1 MKKDW
6 GAWLRQWWQG
16 DEPEPSAEKLRWL
29 ILRVFLAGP
38 LVFCIVLIILDQPFA
53 LSDPATWR
61 SYMLSNGLVLMALVG
76 LWQLNRQGHTRLAG
90 LLFLMLALTLPLIF
104 PMGALDRVLVVYA
117 IPIIGASFILT
128 PVSAFLVA
136 VLAALEYTVE
146 YVAGIK
152 GVEYNAMSMAILFVI
167 AFISWAIADHLDTMT
182 ARLRQTLEGLK
193 QKVTV
198 LKQTEAALREGET
211 RYRIIS
217 ELASDYAYALRV
229 APNGTAVFEW
239 VTEAISRIT
248 GFSPEAIDAQ
258 GGMPGLIYPE
268 DFAIAREHHARL
280 LSGGT
285 DVCEYRIITRN
296 GEVRWIRSYGR
307 PERDEAQGQIVRI
320 YGAVQDITARRKAEA
335 AEREQRALAEALRD
349 TAAALNSTLNFDEL
363 LDRILTNV
371 SRVVSN
377 GGANIMLLE
386 QGVARVV
393 RCRGEAYLQR
403 HLDEP
408 LLSLRCPIASW
419 PTLRQMVETRQP
431 LVVSR
436 RQTSSDWIAFPM
448 MEWVGSYLG
457 APISVKAEV
466 IGFINLDS
474 AVPGFFEA
482 VHAERLRAF
491 ADQAAVAIEN
501 ARLYDSV
508 RQQAV
513 EIQRLNAELE
523 LRVWE
528 RTAQLET
535 TNKELS
541 AFSYSVS
548 HDLRAPL
555 RSIDG
560 FSQVL
565 LEDYAEQLDEAGQR
579 YLHRIR
585 AASQRMGQLI
595 DALLNLSRLSRG
607 DLSLGQVNLSSIA
620 QAVAAELSQTEP
632 DRQADFIIAPDLTA
646 RADVRLVQAVLENL
660 LGNAW
665 KFTSKCLRARI
676 EFGALPKVTTDP
688 NDEQVYFVRD
698 NGAGFDMAYVDKLF
712 GAFQRLH
719 SAEEFPGNGIGLATV
734 QRIIYRH
741 GGRVWAEGA
750 LGQGATF
757 YFTLVKG

>member
-1 MKKDW
+1 MKKNW
-6 GAWLRQWWQG
+6 GVRLWRWWQG
-16 DEPEPSAEKLRWL
+16 DEREPSAEKLRWL
-29 ILRVFLAGP
+29 TLRVFLAASFI
-38 LVFCIVLIILDQPFA
+38 FCGALIISAQSFA
-53 LSDPATWR
+53 LGQPATWGR
-61 SYMLSNGLVLMALVG
+61 YLLSDGLLMLALVG
-76 LWQLNRQGHTRLAG
+76 LWLLNRQGHTRLAG
-90 LLFLMLALTLPLIF
+90 LFFLALLLPAPLLF
-104 PMGALDRVLVVYA
+104 PAEALDRMLVVYA

-128 PVSAFLVA
+128 PASAFPVA
-136 VLAALEYTVE
+136 VLATLGYTLEYVTGKN
-146 YVAGIK
+146 ATG
-152 GVEYNAMSMAILFVI
+152 YNAMSVQVFFVI
-167 AFISWAIADHLDTMT
+167 AFISWAIADRLDTTT

-193 QKVTV
+193 QKVST

-229 APNGTAVFEW
+229 TADGAAVFEW
-239 VTEAISRIT
+239 ATEAISRIT
-248 GFSPEAIDAQ
+248 GFSPEEIDRQ

-268 DFAIAREHHARL
+268 DFAIARQHHARL
-280 LSGGT
+280 LSGET
-285 DVCEYRIITRN
+285 DVCEYRIITRS

-307 PERDEAQGQIVRI
+307 AERETAGGQIVRT

-349 TAAALNSTLNFDEL
+349 TAAALNGTLNFDEL

-371 SRVVSN
+371 SRVVPN

-386 QGVARVV
+386 QSVARVV
-393 RCRGEAYLQR
+393 RCRGEAYLQH
-403 HLDEP
+403 HLEEP
-408 LLSLRCPIASW
+408 LLNLRCPLDKW

-431 LVVSR
+431 LTISHRQASPGWVS
-436 RQTSSDWIAFPM
+436 FPM
-448 MEWVGSYLG
+448 MDWVGSYLG
-457 APISVKAEV
+457 APIFVKAEV

-474 AVPGFFEA
+474 AEPGFFTA
-482 VHAERLRAF
+482 VQAERLRAF

-523 LRVWE
+523 RRVWE

-535 TNKELS
+535 TNKELL

-565 LEDYAEQLDEAGQR
+565 LEDYSEKLDAAGQR

-595 DALLNLSRLSRG
+595 DALLSLSRLSRG
-607 DLSLGQVNLSSIA
+607 DINLAPVNLSAMA
-620 QAVAAELSQTEP
+620 QAVAAELSQNEP
-632 DRQADFIIAPDLTA
+632 QRQADFIITPDLTA
-646 RADVRLVQAVLENL
+646 RADTRLVQAVLENL

-676 EFGALPKVTTDP
+676 EFGALLQATLNSDE
-688 NDEQVYFVRD
+688 EQVYFVHD
-698 NGAGFDMAYVDKLF
+698 NGAGFDMAYADKLF

-719 SAEEFPGNGIGLATV
+719 STEEFPGNGIGLATV
-734 QRIIYRH
+734 QRIIHRH

-750 LGQGATF
+750 VGQGATF
-757 YFTLVKG
+757 YFTLAKG